1 MIMGSKTMA
10 TIKKNPNRLKRT
22 TTQRTLT
29 ITTMH
34 KALHIQGKLKADLG
48 VNEVSRPR
56 HRGLNAVARIVNYTA
71 VINKMNRI
79 AARMRVPTV
88 SRALATRILSMKKK
102 TRVQATMIVDT
113 GRSRDTSAISTKKMM
128 IIMINTLRD
137 LAMRVL
143 KTGGSIGV
151 LSGLLSHR
159 RSLLGILDQPGLLN
173 RSSVTLLDATEMIY

>member
-56 HRGLNAVARIVNYTA
+56 HRGLNAAARIVNYTA

-88 SRALATRILSMKKK
+88 SRALATRILSMKKKK

-173 RSSVTLLDATEMIY
+173 RSSVTLLDATEMI

>member
-56 HRGLNAVARIVNYTA
+56 HRGLNAAARIVNYTA

-151 LSGLLSHR
+151 LSGLSSHR

-173 RSSVTLLDATEMIY
+173 RSSVTLLDATEMI